1 MKNRGIGRI
10 SILFALTDN
19 YEEMKLKYEKRGY
32 SIIRGNAGS
41 MDAKKI
47 LAAIEVAASREE
59 IISDNYHDEHA
70 LYHAT
75 VEALQGYCRGQV
87 ALGEILRTA
96 GLTYT
101 LVKGPLFEGD
111 EQNGRWISVVLFGE
125 IGSPRKGFEHEAIG
139 MGIQPI

>member
-1 MKNRGIGRI
+1 MKNKGIGKI
-10 SILFALTDN
+10 SLLFALTDN
-19 YEEMKLKYEKRGY
+19 YDEMKLKYENKGY
-32 SIIRGNAGS
+32 KIIRGNAGS

-47 LAAIEVAASREE
+47 LAAIEVAATREGL
-59 IISDNYHDEHA
+59 ISDNYHDEHA

-101 LVKGPLFEGD
+101 VVKGPLID
-111 EQNGRWISVVLFGE
+111 KDDSNGMWISVVLFGE

>member
-1 MKNRGIGRI
+1 MKNKGIGKI
-10 SILFALTDN
+10 SLLFALTDN
-19 YEEMKLKYEKRGY
+19 YDEMKVKYENRGY
-32 SIIRGNAGS
+32 KIIRGNSGS

-47 LAAIEVAASREE
+47 LAAIEVAAGREGL
-59 IISDNYHDEHA
+59 ISDNYHDEHA

-101 LVKGPLFEGD
+101 VVKGPLIDKD
-111 EQNGRWISVVLFGE
+111 ESNGMWIAVVLFGE

>member
-1 MKNRGIGRI
+1 MKNRGIGKI
-10 SILFALTDN
+10 SLLFAIADN
-19 YEEMKLKYEKRGY
+19 YEEMKLKYGKRGY
-32 SIIRGNAGS
+32 KVVKGNAGT

-47 LAAIEVAASREE
+47 LAAIEVTASREG

-70 LYHAT
+70 LYHAAM
-75 VEALQGYCRGQV
+75 EALQGYCRGQV

-101 LVKGPLFEGD
+101 IVKGPLSEND
-111 EQNGRWISVVLFGE
+111 ESNGIWIAVVLFGE

>member
-32 SIIRGNAGS
+32 RIIRGNAGS

-101 LVKGPLFEGD
+101 VVKGPLLEGD
-111 EQNGRWISVVLFGE
+111 EQNGKWISVVLFGE

>member
-1 MKNRGIGRI
+1 MKNRGIGKI
-10 SILFALTDN
+10 SILFAIADN
-19 YEEMKLKYEKRGY
+19 YEEMKLKYEKKGY
-32 SIIRGNAGS
+32 SVIKGNAGT
-41 MDAKKI
+41 MDTKKI
-47 LAAIEVAASREE
+47 VAAIEVAASRAG

-75 VEALQGYCRGQV
+75 MEALQGYCRGQV
-87 ALGEILRTA
+87 AFGEILRTV

-101 LVKGPLFEGD
+101 IIKGPLVEND
-111 EQNGRWISVVLFGE
+111 MSNGMWIAVVLFGD